1 MESKDQSSVN
11 INLKE
16 GVITVSGTEAFVERI
31 LSTYMSRVQQYKAD
45 AILKPHLPKTEDTSV
60 QSLGNEPEYSNQS
73 STEDM
78 TKYIKHGIYHYS
90 NGETTLILP
99 HLPGKNNSAKMQE
112 LLLLMGFAAKDH
124 KINTSDFKILA
135 QRHSCLD
142 SNNFASILKRNSNL
156 FLRKGQGKTQQIELT
171 FPGIEEAKKLLDSLT
186 TKNEKSN

>member
-16 GVITVSGTEAFVERI
+16 GVINVSGTEAFVERI

-73 STEDM
+73 STEDVA
-78 TKYIKHGIYHYS
+78 KYIKQGIYHNS
-90 NGETTLILP
+90 NGEMTLILS

-112 LLLLMGFAAKDH
+112 LLLLMGFIAKDH
-124 KINTSDFKILA
+124 RISVTDFKSMA
-135 QRHSCLD
+135 KKHSCLD
-142 SNNFASILKRNSNL
+142 SNNFAAILKRNSTL
-156 FLRKGQGKTQQIELT
+156 FLPIGKGKNQQIELT
-171 FPGIEEAKKLLDSLT
+171 FPGLEEAHKLLDTLT
-186 TKNEKSN
+186 NKDEK